1 MRWSD
6 STHGERLKNAKIGLD
21 PAKKSADAIRGYLWG
36 HFCRLAAQPIDLYDN
51 VIVAA
56 STNQKGLDSLQAL
69 FLCVNPRATRSR
81 ATALPAISAS
91 NPAFTGTWRDL
102 WMVGHG
108 HPYEVEPLCIRP
120 VNYPVLRDV
129 DAAGHHAVVARRL
142 PVESPRQRPQQR
154 VIELISRGPA

>member
-56 STNQKGLDSLQAL
+56 SPINETPTVLGWVFSCLIAPVPTCSWGFLRKPADYAGQPSRIVSLH
-69 FLCVNPRATRSR
+69 V
-81 ATALPAISAS
+81 
-91 NPAFTGTWRDL
+91 
-102 WMVGHG
+102 V
-108 HPYEVEPLCIRP
+108 YEP
-120 VNYPVLRDV
+120 
-129 DAAGHHAVVARRL
+129 
-142 PVESPRQRPQQR
+142 
-154 VIELISRGPA
+154 